1 MPTLLVCPKHME
13 YGPCGGVRADG
24 RCEVA
29 EAPCAFLDTPV
40 VPWSGLDRRTP
51 IRRSSDPI
59 PSAAAMRD
67 LLRTRPIVVADL
79 PARACSSAS
88 IREVAAVL
96 TGHVDAVLVGDSGD
110 ARVQFPP
117 AYRAALLHGAGLTVL
132 TGLNCRDR
140 NRVALQGELAGLAD
154 AGVAGVLCLTG
165 DHTDTGERPDAMPVF
180 DLDST
185 ELAALAAA
193 AGHLVAV
200 AESPTVP
207 PASNR
212 PGRLVQKLAAGAE
225 VCFVDHAGGAEP
237 VRAFSAAARDAGAD
251 CAFIACVPLVV
262 DAASAALLQS
272 FTALVL
278 PQGFLA
284 GIMSAAD
291 PFTAGI
297 EAAVRLSAELLEAGV
312 DGIDLSGGSGGAGE
326 VRFAEA
332 MAETADRLGL
342 R

>member
-1 MPTLLVCPKHME
+1 MPQLLECPKHMR

-29 EAPCAFLDTPV
+29 EAPCTFLDTPV
-40 VPWSGLDRRTP
+40 VRWGGIDRSTVP
-51 IRRSSDPI
+51 RRSATSPV
-59 PSAAAMRD
+59 AADELRG

-79 PARACSSAS
+79 PARACSGES
-88 IREVAAVL
+88 IRSVGSVL
-96 TGHVDAVLVGDSGD
+96 SGHVDAVLAGDSGD

-117 AYRAALLHGAGLTVL
+117 AYRATLLQRAGLSVL

-140 NRVALQGELAGLAD
+140 NRVALEGELAGLAD
-154 AGVAGVLCLTG
+154 ADVAGVLCLTG
-165 DHTDTGERPDAMPVF
+165 DHTDSGERPDAMPVF

-200 AESPTVP
+200 AESPSVP
-207 PASNR
+207 PAARR

-237 VRAFSAAARDAGAD
+237 VRAFSTSVRDSGGE

-278 PQGFLA
+278 PDGFLA
-284 GIMSAAD
+284 RILSAAD
-291 PFTAGI
+291 PFAAGVQ
-297 EAAVRLSAELLEAGV
+297 AAVRLSGELIEAGV
-312 DGIDLSGGSGGAGE
+312 DGIDLSGGSGGADE
-326 VRFAEA
+326 VRYAEA
-332 MAETADRLGL
+332 MAETADRLAL

>member
-1 MPTLLVCPKHME
+1 MPQLLDCPKHMR
-13 YGPCGGVRADG
+13 YGPCGGVRSDG

-29 EAPCAFLDTPV
+29 DAPCTFLGTPV
-40 VPWSGLDRRTP
+40 VAWSGLDRR
-51 IRRSSDPI
+51 I
-59 PSAAAMRD
+59 PVPAAASLPAAAAMRD
-67 LLRTRPIVVADL
+67 LLATRPIVVADL

-88 IREVAAVL
+88 IHEIGGVL
-96 TGHVDAVLVGDSGD
+96 AGQVDAVLAGDSGD

-117 AYRAALLHGAGLTVL
+117 AYRAMLLQAAGLTVL

-140 NRVALQGELAGLAD
+140 NRVALEGELAGLAD

-185 ELAALAAA
+185 ELTALAAGV
-193 AGHLVAV
+193 GHLVAV
-200 AESPTVP
+200 AESPSAP
-207 PASNR
+207 PADHR

-225 VCFVDHAGGAEP
+225 VCFIDHAGGAEP
-237 VRAFSAAARDAGAD
+237 VRAFTAAARDVGAA

-262 DAASAALLQS
+262 DTASALLLES

-278 PQGFLA
+278 PDGFLA
-284 GIMSAAD
+284 GIAAARD
-291 PFTAGI
+291 PFSAGV
-297 EAAVRLSAELLEAGV
+297 EAAVRLSGELLEAGV
-312 DGIDLSGGSGGAGE
+312 DGIDLSGGSGGGSE
-326 VRFAEA
+326 VRYAEA
-332 MAETADRLGL
+332 MARTADRLGL